1 MLAETLETKTKSRGE
16 DIRMEKENNNR
27 SIILHFAEEINAIND
42 LAGIERSYLKNS
54 KNLDKDICNMQVTLL
69 TMCVNREIRIC
80 MDGNKNIKKFCLDI
94 KYKYNEFNRNIVK
107 NIKSSELSKKEKFI
121 FERYLNKIVGCLLS
135 GIMHEELKSY
145 EREERVRDNMKGLIT
160 HNVADVECTT
170 KHGIEIPYMYI
181 LAWDLPNLYIDMGK
195 KHFDYSK
202 LKFLSKE
209 KVEEL
214 NNASYIRKLHS
225 NIIDYYS
232 HISDNMIDIL
242 LHNELDADDEKKKFE
257 NMIDKLPNCEQYA
270 ADEESWEKK
279 VNWNK
284 SKNIQIK
291 PFVFMK
297 KILFEGLLPTIK
309 FVDENDGKE
318 QINYKDNNEN
328 FDSKRETLDRIP
340 LLPKYINK
348 NDFEVD
354 KAMDMMVRL
363 VRKENEIKEYDLS
376 QEITNLSDRIIAV
389 CRYIIDYIRHDKD
402 NKLLVMDKDL
412 VVNYLEIIQVKA
424 NCLPR
429 DDNEDKRQN
438 YINVLVDSIC
448 NFWTYET
455 FGKYNL
461 EKNVIDK
468 NKNIIDYERYAC
480 FSALKNA
487 RNWIAHPQNNQNFD
501 INFLVFIFA
510 VSVRFLLKQRLVED
524 FYFGYGEKMSK
535 LFEIV
540 PTDVKEYE
548 ELDEKT
554 IIAAYKKLYMA
565 VKMNCFE
572 HDKNY
577 FDTQLSKGGYKDFS
591 FDYIKPHD
599 LFAYLGNNKSKYA
612 GKLSQGDVGASFW
625 LALHMRSCSEAEKK
639 VFDNSKPDLTKH
651 LIGIANII
659 QKESTILNM

>member
-69 TMCVNREIRIC
+69 TMCVNREIRISL
-80 MDGNKNIKKFCLDI
+80 DKNEDVKKFCSDI
-94 KYKYNEFNRNIVK
+94 KHKYNKVNRNIVK
-107 NIKSSELSKKEKFI
+107 DIKSSELSKKEKYI

-135 GIMHEELKSY
+135 GIKHEELNSY

-160 HNVADVECTT
+160 HNVADIKCTIEQ
-170 KHGIEIPYMYI
+170 GIEIPYMYI

-297 KILFEGLLPTIK
+297 KYRL
-309 FVDENDGKE
+309 
-318 QINYKDNNEN
+318 KD
-328 FDSKRETLDRIP
+328 
-340 LLPKYINK
+340 Y
-348 NDFEVD
+348 
-354 KAMDMMVRL
+354 
-363 VRKENEIKEYDLS
+363 
-376 QEITNLSDRIIAV
+376 
-389 CRYIIDYIRHDKD
+389 
-402 NKLLVMDKDL
+402 
-412 VVNYLEIIQVKA
+412 YLQ
-424 NCLPR
+424 
-429 DDNEDKRQN
+429 
-438 YINVLVDSIC
+438 
-448 NFWTYET
+448 
-455 FGKYNL
+455 
-461 EKNVIDK
+461 
-468 NKNIIDYERYAC
+468 
-480 FSALKNA
+480 
-487 RNWIAHPQNNQNFD
+487 
-501 INFLVFIFA
+501 
-510 VSVRFLLKQRLVED
+510 
-524 FYFGYGEKMSK
+524 
-535 LFEIV
+535 
-540 PTDVKEYE
+540 
-548 ELDEKT
+548 
-554 IIAAYKKLYMA
+554 
-565 VKMNCFE
+565 
-572 HDKNY
+572 
-577 FDTQLSKGGYKDFS
+577 
-591 FDYIKPHD
+591 
-599 LFAYLGNNKSKYA
+599 
-612 GKLSQGDVGASFW
+612 
-625 LALHMRSCSEAEKK
+625 
-639 VFDNSKPDLTKH
+639 
-651 LIGIANII
+651 
-659 QKESTILNM
+659 

>member
-1 MLAETLETKTKSRGE
+1 M
-16 DIRMEKENNNR
+16 
-27 SIILHFAEEINAIND
+27 
-42 LAGIERSYLKNS
+42 
-54 KNLDKDICNMQVTLL
+54 
-69 TMCVNREIRIC
+69 
-80 MDGNKNIKKFCLDI
+80 
-94 KYKYNEFNRNIVK
+94 
-107 NIKSSELSKKEKFI
+107 
-121 FERYLNKIVGCLLS
+121 
-135 GIMHEELKSY
+135 
-145 EREERVRDNMKGLIT
+145 
-160 HNVADVECTT
+160 
-170 KHGIEIPYMYI
+170 
-181 LAWDLPNLYIDMGK
+181 
-195 KHFDYSK
+195 
-202 LKFLSKE
+202 
-209 KVEEL
+209 
-214 NNASYIRKLHS
+214 
-225 NIIDYYS
+225 
-232 HISDNMIDIL
+232 
-242 LHNELDADDEKKKFE
+242 
-257 NMIDKLPNCEQYA
+257 
-270 ADEESWEKK
+270 
-279 VNWNK
+279 
-284 SKNIQIK
+284 
-291 PFVFMK
+291 
-297 KILFEGLLPTIK
+297 
-309 FVDENDGKE
+309 DENDGKE

-501 INFLVFIFA
+501 IIFLVFIFA

-548 ELDEKT
+548 ELDEQT

-572 HDKNY
+572 YNKNY

>member
-69 TMCVNREIRIC
+69 TMCVNREIRISL
-80 MDGNKNIKKFCLDI
+80 DKNEDVKKFCSDI
-94 KYKYNEFNRNIVK
+94 KHKYNKVNRNIVK
-107 NIKSSELSKKEKFI
+107 DIKSSELSKKEKYI

-135 GIMHEELKSY
+135 GIKHEELNSY

-160 HNVADVECTT
+160 HNVADIKCTIEQ
-170 KHGIEIPYMYI
+170 GIEIPYMYI

-297 KILFEGLLPTIK
+297 KISFEGLLPTIK
-309 FVDENDGKE
+309 YEDEKDGK
-318 QINYKDNNEN
+318 
-328 FDSKRETLDRIP
+328 
-340 LLPKYINK
+340 
-348 NDFEVD
+348 
-354 KAMDMMVRL
+354 AMNMMVEL

-376 QEITNLSDRIIAV
+376 QEIKELSDCIINV
-389 CRYIIDYIRHDKD
+389 CRFLLDTIRH
-402 NKLLVMDKDL
+402 NKYNKPLIFNENVII
-412 VVNYLEIIQVKA
+412 NYLEDIQKKA

-429 DDNEDKRQN
+429 DDSEEKKQN
-438 YINVLVDSIC
+438 YINGLIDCISKLWISDNVTEERLKEIQYDDNGNIKYEHIAC
-448 NFWTYET
+448 TY
-455 FGKYNL
+455 
-461 EKNVIDK
+461 
-468 NKNIIDYERYAC
+468 
-480 FSALKNA
+480 ALKNC
-487 RNWIAHPQNNQNFD
+487 RNWIAHFKITQKYD
-501 INFLVFIFA
+501 IKFVVFLFA
-510 VSVRFLLKQRLVED
+510 ISVKVLFED
-524 FYFGYGEKMSK
+524 NIVGKTYSTYESNMWS
-535 LFEIV
+535 LFEIF
-540 PTDVKEYE
+540 PINMNKYE
-548 ELDEKT
+548 EISKET
-554 IIAAYKKLYMA
+554 IINAYKKLCITA
-565 VKMNCFE
+565 
-572 HDKNY
+572 KNN
-577 FDTQLSKGGYKDFS
+577 GYKNKDS
-591 FDYIKPHD
+591 SNAYIEPQK
-599 LFAYLGNNKSKYA
+599 LFVYLGGEKSKYI
-612 GKLSQGDVGASFW
+612 LTQGDVAASFW
-625 LALHMRSCSEAEKK
+625 LSLHMRSCTEAEKI
-639 VFDNSKPDLTKH
+639 VFKNIPQKDINAY

-659 QKESTILNM
+659 QKESIILNM

>member
-69 TMCVNREIRIC
+69 TMCVNREIRISL
-80 MDGNKNIKKFCLDI
+80 DKNEDVKKFCSDI
-94 KYKYNEFNRNIVK
+94 KHKYNKVNRNIVK
-107 NIKSSELSKKEKFI
+107 DIKSSELSKKEKYI

-135 GIMHEELKSY
+135 GIKHEELNSY

-160 HNVADVECTT
+160 HNVADIKCTIEQ
-170 KHGIEIPYMYI
+170 GIEIPYMYI

-297 KILFEGLLPTIK
+297 KISFEGLLPTIK
-309 FVDENDGKE
+309 YEDEKDGK
-318 QINYKDNNEN
+318 
-328 FDSKRETLDRIP
+328 
-340 LLPKYINK
+340 
-348 NDFEVD
+348 
-354 KAMDMMVRL
+354 AMNMMVEL

-376 QEITNLSDRIIAV
+376 QEIKELSDCIINV
-389 CRYIIDYIRHDKD
+389 CRFLLDTIRH
-402 NKLLVMDKDL
+402 NKYNKPLIFNENVII
-412 VVNYLEIIQVKA
+412 NYLEDIQKKA

-429 DDNEDKRQN
+429 DDSEEKKQN
-438 YINVLVDSIC
+438 YINGL
-448 NFWTYET
+448 
-455 FGKYNL
+455 
-461 EKNVIDK
+461 IDC
-468 NKNIIDYERYAC
+468 I
-480 FSALKNA
+480 
-487 RNWIAHPQNNQNFD
+487 
-501 INFLVFIFA
+501 
-510 VSVRFLLKQRLVED
+510 
-524 FYFGYGEKMSK
+524 SK
-535 LFEIV
+535 LWISDNV
-540 PTDVKEYE
+540 TE
-548 ELDEKT
+548 ERL
-554 IIAAYKKLYMA
+554 
-565 VKMNCFE
+565 
-572 HDKNY
+572 
-577 FDTQLSKGGYKDFS
+577 
-591 FDYIKPHD
+591 
-599 LFAYLGNNKSKYA
+599 
-612 GKLSQGDVGASFW
+612 
-625 LALHMRSCSEAEKK
+625 
-639 VFDNSKPDLTKH
+639 
-651 LIGIANII
+651 
-659 QKESTILNM
+659 

>member
-69 TMCVNREIRIC
+69 TMCVNREIRISL
-80 MDGNKNIKKFCLDI
+80 DKNEDVKKFCSDI
-94 KYKYNEFNRNIVK
+94 KHKYNKVNRNIVK
-107 NIKSSELSKKEKFI
+107 DIKSSELSKKEKYI

-135 GIMHEELKSY
+135 GIKHEELNSY

-160 HNVADVECTT
+160 HNVADIKCTIEQ
-170 KHGIEIPYMYI
+170 GIEIPYMYI

-297 KILFEGLLPTIK
+297 KISFEGLLPTINYE
-309 FVDENDGKE
+309 DEKDGK
-318 QINYKDNNEN
+318 
-328 FDSKRETLDRIP
+328 
-340 LLPKYINK
+340 
-348 NDFEVD
+348 
-354 KAMDMMVRL
+354 AMNMMVEL

-376 QEITNLSDRIIAV
+376 QEIKELSDCIINV
-389 CRYIIDYIRHDKD
+389 CRFLLDTIRH
-402 NKLLVMDKDL
+402 NKYNKPLIFNENVII
-412 VVNYLEIIQVKA
+412 NYLEDIQKKA

-429 DDNEDKRQN
+429 DDSEEKKQN
-438 YINVLVDSIC
+438 YINGLIDCISKLWISDNVTEERLKEIQYDDNGNIKYEHIAC
-448 NFWTYET
+448 TY
-455 FGKYNL
+455 
-461 EKNVIDK
+461 
-468 NKNIIDYERYAC
+468 
-480 FSALKNA
+480 ALKNC
-487 RNWIAHPQNNQNFD
+487 RNWIAHFKITQKYD
-501 INFLVFIFA
+501 IKFVVFLFA
-510 VSVRFLLKQRLVED
+510 ISVKVLFED
-524 FYFGYGEKMSK
+524 NIVGKTYSTYESNMWS
-535 LFEIV
+535 LFEIF
-540 PTDVKEYE
+540 PINMNKYE
-548 ELDEKT
+548 EISKET
-554 IIAAYKKLYMA
+554 IINAYKKLCITA
-565 VKMNCFE
+565 
-572 HDKNY
+572 KNN
-577 FDTQLSKGGYKDFS
+577 GYKNKDS
-591 FDYIKPHD
+591 SNAYIEPQK
-599 LFAYLGNNKSKYA
+599 LFVYLGGEKSKYI
-612 GKLSQGDVGASFW
+612 LTQGDVAASFW
-625 LALHMRSCSEAEKK
+625 LSLHMRSCTEAEKI
-639 VFDNSKPDLTKH
+639 VFKNIPQKDINAY

-659 QKESTILNM
+659 QKESIILNM

>member
-69 TMCVNREIRIC
+69 TMCVNREIRISL
-80 MDGNKNIKKFCLDI
+80 DKNEDVKKFCSDI
-94 KYKYNEFNRNIVK
+94 KHKYNKVNRNIVK
-107 NIKSSELSKKEKFI
+107 DIKSSELSKKEKYI

-135 GIMHEELKSY
+135 GIKHEELNSY

-160 HNVADVECTT
+160 HNVADIKCTIEQ
-170 KHGIEIPYMYI
+170 GIEIPYMYI

-195 KHFDYSK
+195 KYFDYSK

-297 KILFEGLLPTIK
+297 KISFEGLLPTIK
-309 FVDENDGKE
+309 YEDEKDGK
-318 QINYKDNNEN
+318 
-328 FDSKRETLDRIP
+328 
-340 LLPKYINK
+340 
-348 NDFEVD
+348 
-354 KAMDMMVRL
+354 AMNMMVEL

-376 QEITNLSDRIIAV
+376 QEIKELSDCIINV
-389 CRYIIDYIRHDKD
+389 CRFLLDTIRH
-402 NKLLVMDKDL
+402 NKYNKPLIFNENVII
-412 VVNYLEIIQVKA
+412 NYLEDIQKKA

-429 DDNEDKRQN
+429 DDSEEKKQN
-438 YINVLVDSIC
+438 YINGLIDCISKLWISDNVTEERLKEIQYDDNGNIKYEHIAC
-448 NFWTYET
+448 TY
-455 FGKYNL
+455 
-461 EKNVIDK
+461 
-468 NKNIIDYERYAC
+468 
-480 FSALKNA
+480 ALKNC
-487 RNWIAHPQNNQNFD
+487 RNWIAHFKITQKYD
-501 INFLVFIFA
+501 IKFVVFLFA
-510 VSVRFLLKQRLVED
+510 ISVKVLFED
-524 FYFGYGEKMSK
+524 NIVGKTYSTYESNMWS
-535 LFEIV
+535 LFEIF
-540 PTDVKEYE
+540 PINMNKYE
-548 ELDEKT
+548 EISKET
-554 IIAAYKKLYMA
+554 IINAYKKLCITA
-565 VKMNCFE
+565 
-572 HDKNY
+572 KNN
-577 FDTQLSKGGYKDFS
+577 GYKNKDS
-591 FDYIKPHD
+591 SNAYIEPQK
-599 LFAYLGNNKSKYA
+599 LFVYLGGEKSKYI
-612 GKLSQGDVGASFW
+612 LTQGDVAASFW
-625 LALHMRSCSEAEKK
+625 LSLHMRSCTEAEKI
-639 VFDNSKPDLTKH
+639 VFKNIPQKDINAY

-659 QKESTILNM
+659 QKESIILNM

>member
-69 TMCVNREIRIC
+69 TMCVNREIRISL
-80 MDGNKNIKKFCLDI
+80 DKNEDVKKFCSDI
-94 KYKYNEFNRNIVK
+94 KHKYNKVNRNIVK
-107 NIKSSELSKKEKFI
+107 DIKSSELSKKEKYI

-135 GIMHEELKSY
+135 GIKHEELNSY

-160 HNVADVECTT
+160 HNVADIKCTIEQ
-170 KHGIEIPYMYI
+170 GIEIPYMYI
-181 LAWDLPNLYIDMGK
+181 LAWYLPNLYIDMGK

-297 KILFEGLLPTIK
+297 KISFEGLLPTIK
-309 FVDENDGKE
+309 YEDEKDGK
-318 QINYKDNNEN
+318 
-328 FDSKRETLDRIP
+328 
-340 LLPKYINK
+340 
-348 NDFEVD
+348 
-354 KAMDMMVRL
+354 AMNMMVEL

-376 QEITNLSDRIIAV
+376 QEIKELSDCIINV
-389 CRYIIDYIRHDKD
+389 CRFLLDTIRH
-402 NKLLVMDKDL
+402 NKYNKPLIFNENVII
-412 VVNYLEIIQVKA
+412 NYLEDIQKKA

-429 DDNEDKRQN
+429 DDSEEKKQN
-438 YINVLVDSIC
+438 YINGLIDCISKLWISDNVTEERLKEIQYDDNGNIKYEHIAC
-448 NFWTYET
+448 TY
-455 FGKYNL
+455 
-461 EKNVIDK
+461 
-468 NKNIIDYERYAC
+468 
-480 FSALKNA
+480 ALKNC
-487 RNWIAHPQNNQNFD
+487 RNWIAHFKITQKYD
-501 INFLVFIFA
+501 IKFVVFLFA
-510 VSVRFLLKQRLVED
+510 ISVKVLFED
-524 FYFGYGEKMSK
+524 NIVGKTYSTYESNMWS
-535 LFEIV
+535 LFEIF
-540 PTDVKEYE
+540 PINMNKYE
-548 ELDEKT
+548 EISKET
-554 IIAAYKKLYMA
+554 IINAYKKLCITA
-565 VKMNCFE
+565 
-572 HDKNY
+572 KNN
-577 FDTQLSKGGYKDFS
+577 GYKNKDS
-591 FDYIKPHD
+591 SNAYIEPQK
-599 LFAYLGNNKSKYA
+599 LFVYLGGEKSKYI
-612 GKLSQGDVGASFW
+612 LTQGDVAASFW
-625 LALHMRSCSEAEKK
+625 LSLHMRSCTEAEKI
-639 VFDNSKPDLTKH
+639 VFKNIPQKDINAY

-659 QKESTILNM
+659 QKESIILNM

>member
-69 TMCVNREIRIC
+69 TMCVNREIRISL
-80 MDGNKNIKKFCLDI
+80 DKNEDVKKFCSDI
-94 KYKYNEFNRNIVK
+94 KHKYNKVNRNIVK
-107 NIKSSELSKKEKFI
+107 DIKSSELSKKEKYI

-135 GIMHEELKSY
+135 GIKHEELNSY

-160 HNVADVECTT
+160 HNVADIKCTIEQ
-170 KHGIEIPYMYI
+170 GIEIPYMYI

-297 KILFEGLLPTIK
+297 KISFEGLLPTIK
-309 FVDENDGKE
+309 YEDEKDGK
-318 QINYKDNNEN
+318 
-328 FDSKRETLDRIP
+328 
-340 LLPKYINK
+340 
-348 NDFEVD
+348 
-354 KAMDMMVRL
+354 AMNMMVEF

-376 QEITNLSDRIIAV
+376 QEIKELSDCIINV
-389 CRYIIDYIRHDKD
+389 CRFLLDTIRH
-402 NKLLVMDKDL
+402 NKYNKPLIFNENVII
-412 VVNYLEIIQVKA
+412 NYLEDIQKKA

-429 DDNEDKRQN
+429 DDSEEKKQN
-438 YINVLVDSIC
+438 YINGLIDCISKLWISDNVTEERLKEIQYDDNGNIKYEHIAC
-448 NFWTYET
+448 TY
-455 FGKYNL
+455 
-461 EKNVIDK
+461 
-468 NKNIIDYERYAC
+468 
-480 FSALKNA
+480 ALKNC
-487 RNWIAHPQNNQNFD
+487 RNWIAHFKITQKYD
-501 INFLVFIFA
+501 IKFVVFLFA
-510 VSVRFLLKQRLVED
+510 ISVKVLFED
-524 FYFGYGEKMSK
+524 NIVGKTYSTYESNMWS
-535 LFEIV
+535 LFEIF
-540 PTDVKEYE
+540 PINMNKYE
-548 ELDEKT
+548 EISKET
-554 IIAAYKKLYMA
+554 IINAYKKLCITA
-565 VKMNCFE
+565 
-572 HDKNY
+572 KNN
-577 FDTQLSKGGYKDFS
+577 GYKNKDS
-591 FDYIKPHD
+591 SNAYIEPQK
-599 LFAYLGNNKSKYA
+599 LFVYLGGEKSKYI
-612 GKLSQGDVGASFW
+612 LTQGDVAASFW
-625 LALHMRSCSEAEKK
+625 LSLHMRSCTEAEKI
-639 VFDNSKPDLTKH
+639 VFKNIPQKDINAY

-659 QKESTILNM
+659 QKESIILNM

>member
-1 MLAETLETKTKSRGE
+1 
-16 DIRMEKENNNR
+16 MEKENNNR

-69 TMCVNREIRIC
+69 TMCVNREIRISL
-80 MDGNKNIKKFCLDI
+80 DKNEDVKKFCSDI
-94 KYKYNEFNRNIVK
+94 KHKYNKVNRNIVK
-107 NIKSSELSKKEKFI
+107 DIKSSELSKKEKYI

-135 GIMHEELKSY
+135 GIKHEELNSY

-160 HNVADVECTT
+160 HNVADIKCTIEQ
-170 KHGIEIPYMYI
+170 GIEIPYMYI

-297 KILFEGLLPTIK
+297 KISFEGLLPTIK
-309 FVDENDGKE
+309 YEDEKDGK
-318 QINYKDNNEN
+318 
-328 FDSKRETLDRIP
+328 
-340 LLPKYINK
+340 
-348 NDFEVD
+348 
-354 KAMDMMVRL
+354 AMNMMVEL

-376 QEITNLSDRIIAV
+376 QEIKELSDCIINV
-389 CRYIIDYIRHDKD
+389 CRFLLDTIRH
-402 NKLLVMDKDL
+402 NKYNKPLIFNENVII
-412 VVNYLEIIQVKA
+412 NYLEDIQKKA

-429 DDNEDKRQN
+429 DDSEEKKQN
-438 YINVLVDSIC
+438 YINGLIDCISKLWISDNVTEERLKEIQYDDNGNIKYEHIAC
-448 NFWTYET
+448 TY
-455 FGKYNL
+455 
-461 EKNVIDK
+461 
-468 NKNIIDYERYAC
+468 
-480 FSALKNA
+480 ALKNC
-487 RNWIAHPQNNQNFD
+487 RNWIAHFKITQKYD
-501 INFLVFIFA
+501 IKFVVFLFA
-510 VSVRFLLKQRLVED
+510 ISVKVLFED
-524 FYFGYGEKMSK
+524 NIVGKTYSTYESNMWS
-535 LFEIV
+535 LFEIF
-540 PTDVKEYE
+540 PINMNKYE
-548 ELDEKT
+548 EISKET
-554 IIAAYKKLYMA
+554 IINAYKKLCITA
-565 VKMNCFE
+565 
-572 HDKNY
+572 KNN
-577 FDTQLSKGGYKDFS
+577 GYKNKDS
-591 FDYIKPHD
+591 SNAYIEPQK
-599 LFAYLGNNKSKYA
+599 LFVYLGGEKSKYI
-612 GKLSQGDVGASFW
+612 LTQGDVAASFW
-625 LALHMRSCSEAEKK
+625 LSLHMRSCTEAEKI
-639 VFDNSKPDLTKH
+639 VFKNIPQKDINAY

-659 QKESTILNM
+659 QKESIILNM

>member
-69 TMCVNREIRIC
+69 TMCVNREIRISL
-80 MDGNKNIKKFCLDI
+80 DKNEDVKKFCSDI
-94 KYKYNEFNRNIVK
+94 KHKYNKVNRNIVK
-107 NIKSSELSKKEKFI
+107 VIKSSELSKKEKYI

-135 GIMHEELKSY
+135 GIKHEELNSY

-160 HNVADVECTT
+160 HNVADIKCTIEQ
-170 KHGIEIPYMYI
+170 GIEIPYMYI

-297 KILFEGLLPTIK
+297 KISFEGLLPTIK
-309 FVDENDGKE
+309 YEDEKDGK
-318 QINYKDNNEN
+318 
-328 FDSKRETLDRIP
+328 
-340 LLPKYINK
+340 
-348 NDFEVD
+348 
-354 KAMDMMVRL
+354 AMNMMVEL

-376 QEITNLSDRIIAV
+376 QEIKELSDCIINV
-389 CRYIIDYIRHDKD
+389 CRFLLDTIRH
-402 NKLLVMDKDL
+402 NKYNKPLIFNENVII
-412 VVNYLEIIQVKA
+412 NYLEDIQKKA

-429 DDNEDKRQN
+429 DDSEEKKQN
-438 YINVLVDSIC
+438 YINGLIDCISKLWISDNVTEERLKEIQYDDNGNIKYEHIAC
-448 NFWTYET
+448 TY
-455 FGKYNL
+455 
-461 EKNVIDK
+461 
-468 NKNIIDYERYAC
+468 
-480 FSALKNA
+480 ALKNC
-487 RNWIAHPQNNQNFD
+487 RNWIAHFKITQKYD
-501 INFLVFIFA
+501 IKFVVFLFA
-510 VSVRFLLKQRLVED
+510 ISVKVLFED
-524 FYFGYGEKMSK
+524 NIVGKTYSTYESNMWS
-535 LFEIV
+535 LFEIF
-540 PTDVKEYE
+540 PINMNKYE
-548 ELDEKT
+548 EISKET
-554 IIAAYKKLYMA
+554 IINAYKKLCITA
-565 VKMNCFE
+565 
-572 HDKNY
+572 KNN
-577 FDTQLSKGGYKDFS
+577 GYKNKDS
-591 FDYIKPHD
+591 SNAYIEPQK
-599 LFAYLGNNKSKYA
+599 LFVYLGGEKSKYI
-612 GKLSQGDVGASFW
+612 LTQGDVAASFW
-625 LALHMRSCSEAEKK
+625 LSLHMRSCTEAEKI
-639 VFDNSKPDLTKH
+639 VFKNIPQKDINAY

-659 QKESTILNM
+659 QKESIILNM